1 MKQIYLIH
9 GWGGSDSSEG
19 WFGWLKSEYSKDRIN
34 VISFN
39 MPSTDTPKIE
49 DWVGFLEKNIKILN
63 KDTFFVGHSIGCQT
77 ILRYL
82 EKLPTKVKI
91 GGAVF
96 VAGWFHLN
104 ELDAE
109 EEKIARPWIE
119 TPINFQKI
127 INHTSQFLAIFSDND
142 PYVPLSD
149 SKIFEEKLKA
159 KILIKDNEEHF
170 NKTEQIK
177 EIIEFINL
185 K

>member
-19 WFGWLKSEYSKDRIN
+19 WFGWLKSELSQRGIK
-34 VISFN
+34 VTSFN
-39 MPSTDTPKIE
+39 MPDSDEPKIE
-49 DWVGFLEKNIKILN
+49 KWVGFLEKNIKNID
-63 KDTFFVGHSIGCQT
+63 KDTYFVGHSIGCQA

-82 EKLPTKVKI
+82 EKLPEKIKV

-104 ELDAE
+104 DLEAE

-119 TPINFQKI
+119 IPINFQKVI
-127 INHTSQFLAIFSDND
+127 THTTQFLAVFSDND

-159 KILIKDNEEHF
+159 RIIIKDNEEHF

-177 EIIEFINL
+177 EIIEFIDF